1 MENKKTSVFAVLLLL
16 LALAA
21 LAAGCGGRTADPSR
35 GTPEEGVF
43 QIYYLDASGTV
54 LTPNE
59 YRTETRDTDLLIAE
73 LMDQLRTVP
82 NDLDSQSAI
91 PERVEYRDFRREE
104 MVVYLLFSD
113 SYNAMSRDQEI
124 LCRAALAKTLT
135 QAPGVNYISILAGEQ
150 PILNAKGQPVG
161 MMAGGEFIDSVSDVN
176 AYERTVLTLYFTDEK
191 GERLY
196 PETREVVHNTNTSM
210 AQLVLEELISGP
222 ESFSL
227 CPTVPEDTR
236 LLNVTVNDNV
246 CYINFDE
253 NFLRGSGSLAVA
265 DYIPIYSI
273 VNSLAEAAGIN
284 RVQIA
289 VNGSVNVKFRDS
301 ISLESPFERN
311 LDYIGG
317 E

>member
-1 MENKKTSVFAVLLLL
+1 M
-16 LALAA
+16 
-21 LAAGCGGRTADPSR
+21 
-35 GTPEEGVF
+35 F

-161 MMAGGEFIDSVSDVN
+161 MMAGGDFIDSVSDVN

-265 DYIPIYSI
+265 DYIPIYAI

>member
-1 MENKKTSVFAVLLLL
+1 
-16 LALAA
+16 
-21 LAAGCGGRTADPSR
+21 
-35 GTPEEGVF
+35 
-43 QIYYLDASGTV
+43 
-54 LTPNE
+54 
-59 YRTETRDTDLLIAE
+59 
-73 LMDQLRTVP
+73 MDQLRTVP

-161 MMAGGEFIDSVSDVN
+161 MMAGGDFIDSVSDVN

>member
-21 LAAGCGGRTADPSR
+21 LAAGCGGGTADPSR

-161 MMAGGEFIDSVSDVN
+161 MMAGGDFIDSVSDVN

>member
-1 MENKKTSVFAVLLLL
+1 MS
-16 LALAA
+16 
-21 LAAGCGGRTADPSR
+21 GCGGSTPDPSR
-35 GTPEEGVF
+35 GTPEERVF

-161 MMAGGEFIDSVSDVN
+161 MMAGGDFIDSVSDVN

>member
-21 LAAGCGGRTADPSR
+21 LAAGCGGRTADLSR

-161 MMAGGEFIDSVSDVN
+161 MMAGGDFIDSVSDVN

>member
-21 LAAGCGGRTADPSR
+21 LAAGCGGGAADPSR

-161 MMAGGEFIDSVSDVN
+161 MMAGGDFIDSVSDVN

>member
-21 LAAGCGGRTADPSR
+21 LAAGGGGRTADPSR

-161 MMAGGEFIDSVSDVN
+161 MMAGGDFIDSVSDVN

-246 CYINFDE
+246 CYINLDE

>member
-1 MENKKTSVFAVLLLL
+1 MENKKTSVFAVILLL

-21 LAAGCGGRTADPSR
+21 LAAGCGGGTADPAR

-161 MMAGGEFIDSVSDVN
+161 MMAGGDFIDSVSDVN

>member
-21 LAAGCGGRTADPSR
+21 LAAGCGGGTADPAR

-161 MMAGGEFIDSVSDVN
+161 MMAGGDFIDSVSDVN

>member
-21 LAAGCGGRTADPSR
+21 LAAGCARRTADPAR

-161 MMAGGEFIDSVSDVN
+161 MMAGGDFIDSVSDVN